1 MLTIFSSVPPHLM
14 ERKAHAWVSP
24 RGFFDP
30 KPHEKRMLW
39 LAVMFS
45 MVHEKFRLAQT
56 ILHFFAL
63 DYQYTGNIPLNFT
76 QTPNLGRLVHST
88 ERVRGVHKCQVV
100 SLLISTSIIL
110 YQLNN
115 QHLH

>member
-1 MLTIFSSVPPHLM
+1 M

-63 DYQYTGNIPLNFT
+63 DYQHTGNIPPKFHPN
-76 QTPNLGRLVHST
+76 PNLGRLVHST

>member
-1 MLTIFSSVPPHLM
+1 M

-24 RGFFDP
+24 RGVFDP

-39 LAVMFS
+39 LAEMFS
-45 MVHEKFRLAQT
+45 MVHDEFRLAQT

-110 YQLNN
+110 YQLNK